1 MLGKFRSR
9 LTYANVVATLALFF
23 ALGGGTAVA
32 LQGRNTVDSGDI
44 INGQVKSGDVLDGT
58 LTSTDV
64 AFDSLHGDE
73 IQDGSLGGND
83 VVPNSLGGNEI
94 AEFSLGP
101 VPDAQRLGSVPA
113 ADYQQ
118 RCREG
123 TVHAYARV
131 KGAAANFPSTGTTSD
146 SAFID
151 TTFNCSTGWPVTARR
166 NGVGDYFIDPQEGS
180 GFDVP
185 TLAVASVDP
194 DSANGSGEDNFAT
207 VDPVSGG
214 YKVIVR
220 DADGGREDATFTFL
234 AF

>member
-1 MLGKFRSR
+1 MSFLRRQRPSP
-9 LTYANVVATLALFF
+9 AMAVAMLALFL
-23 ALGGGTAVA
+23 ALGSTAVA
-32 LQGRNTVDSGDI
+32 LPGRNTVDSGDI
-44 INGQVKSGDVLDGT
+44 RNQEVKSADVLDGT

-64 AFDSLHGDE
+64 AFDSIHGDE
-73 IQDGSLGGND
+73 IQDGTLDGAD
-83 VVPNSLGGNEI
+83 IVDNSLGGTDI
-94 AEFSLGP
+94 AELSLGP
-101 VPDAQRLGSVPA
+101 VADAQRLGSVPA
-113 ADYQQ
+113 ADYQR

-131 KGAAANFPSTGTTSD
+131 KGAASNFPSTGTTSD
-146 SAFID
+146 TAYVD
-151 TTFNCSTGWPVTARR
+151 TTFNCSTGFPVTARR
-166 NGVGDYFIDPQEGS
+166 NGVGDYFIDPHEGS

-194 DSANGSGEDNFAT
+194 DSASGSGEDNFAT

-214 YKVIVR
+214 FKVIVR